1 MTIVV
6 EQLDNDPIIVATI
19 FEPVDMAVDPQK
31 NRELCNEIARKYEG
45 KVYRIIDF
53 THFELTF
60 SQMVMGL
67 AEDIR
72 LSERNI
78 VPLIVGNTNLVRLQ
92 AEAMKQEQY
101 GGFEAKVFT
110 SVDAAI
116 AYAREQLAG

>member
-6 EQLDNDPIIVATI
+6 EQLDNEPIIVATI

-31 NRELCNEIARKYEG
+31 NRDLCNEIARKYKG

-78 VPLIVGNTNLVRLQ
+78 VPLVVGNTNLVRLQ

-110 SVDAAI
+110 HVDAAI